1 MNRKFSKPDQMLLKN
16 INIKGPKYKSK
27 KGKINKNYS

>member
-1 MNRKFSKPDQMLLKN
+1 MLLKN

-27 KGKINKNYS
+27 KGKINKNYSQMDL